1 MRQFRRSETVRTTGE
16 LRAIAATARGSREVG
31 RRNVEQS
38 LEMLVDLPGT
48 DSVRMSVVARVPW
61 DRTPLVGDRIPIDVN
76 VAQRKVVGVIWDE
89 MPSLTARSLMSAEA
103 ARNGDTAGA
112 ASALGFQLRDP
123 NAARG
128 E

>member
-1 MRQFRRSETVRTTGE
+1 MRHFRRSQAVRTTAE
-16 LRAIAATARGSREVG
+16 LLAIAATARGYRETG

-38 LEMLVDLPGT
+38 LELLVDLPGT
-48 DSVRMSVVARVPW
+48 DSVRMYLVARVPW
-61 DRTPLVGDRIPIDVN
+61 DRTPLVGDRIPIDVDA
-76 VAQRKVVGVIWDE
+76 AQRKVVGVIWDE

-112 ASALGFQLRDP
+112 ASALGFQRQDP
-123 NAARG
+123 NGACG